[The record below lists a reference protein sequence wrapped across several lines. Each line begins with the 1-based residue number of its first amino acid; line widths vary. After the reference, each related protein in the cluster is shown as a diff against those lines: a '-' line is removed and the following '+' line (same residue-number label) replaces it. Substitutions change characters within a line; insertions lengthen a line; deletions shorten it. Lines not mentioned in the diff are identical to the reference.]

1 MPKITILLKCM
12 SISKP
17 LVIMS
22 YPVAEKTSISDV
34 KGKQNLSTHRLK
46 PVAYLSKEWSKW
58 LAEPKSQ
65 STGRILKGGG
75 STFMSLH
82 SITVCMLMFECCDT
96 HFSPAKPIGLWS
108 HQKPLTKILATQHH
122 MIVGVSLI

>member
-1 MPKITILLKCM
+1 MPKITIFLKCM

-22 YPVAEKTSISDV
+22 CPVAEKTSISDV

-46 PVAYLSKEWSKW
+46 PVMYLSKEVHNGLKAMVLPKW

-75 STFMSLH
+75 SAFT
-82 SITVCMLMFECCDT
+82 
-96 HFSPAKPIGLWS
+96 
-108 HQKPLTKILATQHH
+108 
-122 MIVGVSLI
+122 SLIIVC